1 MNRGGAQRVRESES
15 TIKSG
20 EGYAIKLID
29 KIPDSGKCDVKEY
42 KDGLTINIEQKRVE
56 KMKVKRKVKSIKIS
70 NSEVYNIDFHSFEA
84 NVLNIYNSYIKD
96 CTFSSCV
103 ARLLCL
109 ERSIVDYSNFGIIEN
124 NRYCSYIDLRNATCR
139 RTNLFKSNIADN
151 FVTNTFTETKKS
163 PFPSGPNVEQIT
175 REELAQKLEKDYS
188 GKELYDQI
196 KSLYNN
202 LKKYKNKFRRE
213 SVEMECILSRIEV
226 EMSNSYIQIISN
238 KMKLITKKYNKF
250 LLKAKSRI
258 QWSGVSKLLSLSA
271 AVTYAIMY
279 YTNIEGK
286 FPFALLYVV
295 SILSGISSAKS
306 ANTIP
311 LTFASL
317 EFAIFLFILSDYVL
331 NSSSQ

>member
-1 MNRGGAQRVRESES
+1 MNRGGARRVRESES

-20 EGYAIKLID
+20 RGYEIKVED

-42 KDGLTINIEQKRVE
+42 KDELIINIEKKRIKE
-56 KMKVKRKVKSIKIS
+56 IELERKVKSIKIL
-70 NSEVYNIDFHSFEA
+70 NSEVYNIDFRFFEA

-109 ERSIVDYSNFGIIEN
+109 ERSIVDYSKFGIIEN
-124 NRYCSYIDLRNATCR
+124 NRYCSYIDLRNTTCR
-139 RTNLFKSNIADN
+139 KTNLFKSNIADN
-151 FVTNTFTETKKS
+151 FIINEYSEIKKT
-163 PFPSGPNVEQIT
+163 PFPSRPNVEQMT
-175 REELAQKLEKDYS
+175 REKLVRELEKDYS
-188 GKELYDQI
+188 GRELYDQI
-196 KSLYNN
+196 KSLYDN
-202 LKKYKNKFRRE
+202 LKEYKNEFKRE
-213 SVEMECILSRIEV
+213 SVEIECILSHIEV
-226 EMSNSYIQIISN
+226 KMSNNYIRIISN
-238 KMKLITKKYNKF
+238 KIKLITKKFNKF

-295 SILSGISSAKS
+295 SILSGISSAES

-311 LTFASL
+311 ITFASL
-317 EFAIFLFILSDYVL
+317 EFAIFLFVLSEYIVK
-331 NSSSQ
+331 SSS